1 MGLGEVSVQEF
12 GKNTDVL
19 LRVQKQEGG
28 NKEQVEALNKIKNF
42 YRCNFYRCD
51 FYSCIELLFSDE

>member
-28 NKEQVEALNKIKNF
+28 NKEQVEALNKIKKL
-42 YRCNFYRCD
+42 D
-51 FYSCIELLFSDE
+51 IDLLIDKDIDLHMDVDSI